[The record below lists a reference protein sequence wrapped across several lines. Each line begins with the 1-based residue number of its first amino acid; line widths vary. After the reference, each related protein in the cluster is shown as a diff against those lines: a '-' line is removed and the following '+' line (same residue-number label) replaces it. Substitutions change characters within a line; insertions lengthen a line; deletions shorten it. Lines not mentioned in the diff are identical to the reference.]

1 MYKNSLRSELLI
13 KEAVVSLLSE
23 KKDLNKITV
32 SEIVEKAGINR
43 GTFYNHYKDI
53 KDVLNQIEDE
63 IMDSLIQKWKSSNKE
78 EGMHFENFIR
88 ALTDTF
94 LEKEDVCKKII
105 KNVPHHVFDD
115 LKKKVSDVFAN
126 SASFRAMNKEERA
139 FIVFISNGISG
150 AYLDYF
156 LERSE
161 FTLRE
166 IEQYAVT
173 LVRIVFHE
181 RMLFAQ

>member
-1 MYKNSLRSELLI
+1 MYKNSLRSETLI

-43 GTFYNHYKDI
+43 GTFYNHYSDI

-63 IMDSLIQKWKSSNKE
+63 IMARLIQKWKSSNNE
-78 EGMHFENFIR
+78 EGLCFENFIR

-94 LEKEDVCKKII
+94 IEKEDVCKKII
-105 KNVPHHVFDD
+105 KNVPHYVFDD
-115 LKKKVSDVFAN
+115 LKRKVGEVFAD
-126 SASFRAMNKEERA
+126 SASFRAMRKEERA
-139 FIVFISNGISG
+139 LISFISNGISG

-156 LERSE
+156 LDRSE

-166 IEQYAVT
+166 IEQYSVA

-181 RMLFAQ
+181 RMLLSH